1 MVDNSSRELVYTST
15 YVSSKISELSRS
27 AEHSIY
33 ENIVGSAKIE
43 DVPYTTTHQGGRFG
57 LKMVRETN

>member
-1 MVDNSSRELVYTST
+1 MYTST